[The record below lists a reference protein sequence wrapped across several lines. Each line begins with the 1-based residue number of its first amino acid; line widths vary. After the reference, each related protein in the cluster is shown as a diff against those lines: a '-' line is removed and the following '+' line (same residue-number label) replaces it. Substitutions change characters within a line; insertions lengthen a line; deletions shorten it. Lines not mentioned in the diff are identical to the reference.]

1 MERFISVQYHGRNEM
16 LMLGAANVCMSVS
29 QHVSSACTW
38 QRLQT
43 CLLSWAVLHKALHLC
58 QVYRSSLPHRF
69 FLRETQWKFKV
80 EIKKT
85 HRGKAPRLNSL
96 SESSLGQSLSSFM
109 VLLLVPGKNHFKYF
123 LFVGPN
129 PLSRI
134 KTVWLTLLDV

>member
-43 CLLSWAVLHKALHLC
+43 CLPSWAVLHKALHLC

-69 FLRETQWKFKV
+69 FLRETQWRFKV
-80 EIKKT
+80 EIKKNT
-85 HRGKAPRLNSL
+85 QR
-96 SESSLGQSLSSFM
+96 ESSTAQQPLRKLLGSKPFLLYGPSPSPRKKSFQI
-109 VLLLVPGKNHFKYF
+109 F
-123 LFVGPN
+123 LICRAKPPFQ
-129 PLSRI
+129 
-134 KTVWLTLLDV
+134 D